1 MQNMWRGEYL
11 FLRKPDGTC
20 AIHERFIQ
28 FIVELKKCNKKS
40 RKKLMKKEKN
50 LKKKGMNWKKRDELA
65 KNILLKNNEE
75 K

>member
-1 MQNMWRGEYL
+1 
-11 FLRKPDGTC
+11 
-20 AIHERFIQ
+20 
-28 FIVELKKCNKKS
+28 
-40 RKKLMKKEKN
+40 MKKEKN